1 MLKDFKPKDLIPGVF
16 HMIMMYL
23 GITGKWYKDAGLK
36 YVLVHSRKT
45 AEGSVQKALSRK
57 I

>member
-1 MLKDFKPKDLIPGVF
+1 
-16 HMIMMYL
+16 MIMMYP